1 MAFYYYKVII
11 GLNRLLCIII
21 VDLRDYYYLGQPD
34 ILEFLCLKSY
44 VCMYVIIDVVSG
56 RQHPAAGDLDYRV
69 VLCGRLIARAWPD
82 VAGRRLI

>member
-1 MAFYYYKVII
+1 MPKV
-11 GLNRLLCIII
+11 
-21 VDLRDYYYLGQPD
+21 LRM
-34 ILEFLCLKSY
+34 Y
-44 VCMYVIIDVVSG
+44 VCNVIDVVSG